1 MKTFFVLASILMNH
15 QTATAGDIKS
25 RVQSILKY
33 APDREGGVGR
43 KKNEEKQTKN
53 NQNNVDVEDTEE

>member
-1 MKTFFVLASILMNH
+1 MNH